1 MRRALKAWICSTALL
16 SLLAPNLALGQTQNA
31 AGYPAKP
38 VHIIVGFGAGSAADL
53 TARVVA
59 QRLSITL
66 GQQFIVENKPG
77 GGSTVA
83 AEQVSR
89 APKDGY
95 TLLMGSVAII
105 INGLIQPSLKV
116 NFADDFAPITM
127 ATGSGNILVVNPS
140 TGVSNVGE
148 LIALAKA
155 KPGQL
160 NFGSSGFGT
169 SPHLTGELF
178 NIMADTKIV
187 TVHYQGSAQAL
198 TDLLGGRIQ
207 VMFSPASTVTAH
219 IESGKIRALATSEG
233 TRNPAMPNLP
243 TVAETLPGFDTGLW
257 FGFVAPVGTPSPVI
271 DKLSAAINEALKND
285 EVAKPLRAAGLDVK
299 GGTPEQFAAIIASE
313 TKTWDRVVEAAG
325 LRK

>member
-1 MRRALKAWICSTALL
+1 MRAAWICCALL
-16 SLLAPNLALGQTQNA
+16 VLVPA
-31 AGYPAKP
+31 AAKAQADYPSKP
-38 VHIIVGFGAGSAADL
+38 VHIIVGFGPGSAADL

-59 QRLSITL
+59 QRLSTTL
-66 GQQFIVENKPG
+66 GQQFVVENKPG

-83 AEQVSR
+83 AEQVAR
-89 APKDGY
+89 LPKDGY

-116 NFADDFAPITM
+116 NFAGDFAPITM

-140 TGVSNVGE
+140 IGVKNVAE

-169 SPHLTGELF
+169 SPHMTGELF
-178 NIMADTKIV
+178 NIMAGTKIV
-187 TVHYQGSAQAL
+187 SVHYQGSAQAL
-198 TDLLGGRIQ
+198 TDLLAGRIQ

-219 IESGKIRALATSEG
+219 IESGAIKALGTSEG
-233 TRNPAMPNLP
+233 KRSPSAPNLP
-243 TVAETLPGFDTGLW
+243 AVAETLPGFDTSLW
-257 FGFVAPVGTPSPVI
+257 FGFVAPAGTPQPIV

-299 GGTPEQFAAIIASE
+299 GGTPASFAAIIASE
-313 TKTWDRVVEAAG
+313 TRQWDQVITGAG
-325 LRK
+325 LRKQ

>member
-1 MRRALKAWICSTALL
+1 MRAAWVCCALL
-16 SLLAPNLALGQTQNA
+16 VLAPA
-31 AGYPAKP
+31 AAKAQADYPSKP
-38 VHIIVGFGAGSAADL
+38 VHIIVGFGPGSAADL

-59 QRLSITL
+59 QRLSTTL

-83 AEQVSR
+83 AEQVAR

-116 NFADDFAPITM
+116 NFAGDFAPITM

-140 TGVSNVGE
+140 VGVNNVAE

-169 SPHLTGELF
+169 SPHMTGELF
-178 NIMADTKIV
+178 NIMAGTKIV
-187 TVHYQGSAQAL
+187 SVHYQGSAQAL
-198 TDLLGGRIQ
+198 TDLLAGRIQ
-207 VMFSPASTVTAH
+207 VMFSPASTVTSH
-219 IESGKIRALATSEG
+219 IESGTIKALGTSEG
-233 TRNPAMPNLP
+233 KRSLSAPNVPA
-243 TVAETLPGFDTGLW
+243 VAETLPGFDTSLW
-257 FGFVAPVGTPSPVI
+257 FGFVAPAGTPQPVV
-271 DKLSAAINEALKND
+271 DKLAGAINEALKNED
-285 EVAKPLRAAGLDVK
+285 VAKPLRAAGLDIK
-299 GGTPEQFAAIIASE
+299 GGTPSEFATIIASE
-313 TKTWDRVVEAAG
+313 TKVWDRVISDAG
-325 LRK
+325 LRKQ

>member
-1 MRRALKAWICSTALL
+1 MRMAGLRRTLIYGALL
-16 SLLAPNLALGQTQNA
+16 ALLPISAQAQSD
-31 AGYPAKP
+31 YPSKP
-38 VHIIVGFGAGSAADL
+38 VHIIVGFGPGSAADL

-59 QRLSITL
+59 QRLSATL

-105 INGLIQPSLKV
+105 INGLIQPALKV
-116 NFADDFAPITM
+116 NFAGDFAPITM
-127 ATGSGNILVVNPS
+127 ATGSGNILVVHPS
-140 TGVSNVGE
+140 TGVSNVRE

-198 TDLLGGRIQ
+198 TDLLAGRIQ

-219 IESGKIRALATSEG
+219 IESGAIRGLATSEG
-233 TRNPAMPNLP
+233 KRSTSAPNLP
-243 TVAETLPGFDTGLW
+243 AVAETLPGFDTSLW
-257 FGFVAPVGTPSPVI
+257 FGFVAPAGTPKPVI
-271 DKLSAAINEALKND
+271 DKLSAAINEALKNE

-299 GGTPEQFAAIIASE
+299 GGTPDQFAAIIASE
-313 TKTWDRVVEAAG
+313 TKQWDRVVDAAG

>member
-1 MRRALKAWICSTALL
+1 MRTAWPRRLWICGALL
-16 SLLAPNLALGQTQNA
+16 ALWPAAAQAQTD
-31 AGYPAKP
+31 YPAKP
-38 VHIIVGFGAGSAADL
+38 VHIIVGFGPGSAADL

-59 QRLSITL
+59 QRLSATL
-66 GQQFIVENKPG
+66 GQQFVVENKPG

-83 AEQVSR
+83 AEQVAR

-105 INGLIQPSLKV
+105 INGLIQPALKV
-116 NFADDFAPITM
+116 NFAGDFAPITL
-127 ATGSGNILVVNPS
+127 ATGSGNILVVHPS
-140 TGVSNVGE
+140 TGVSNVSE
-148 LIALAKA
+148 LIALAKS

-178 NIMADTKIV
+178 NIMAETKIV

-198 TDLLGGRIQ
+198 TDLLAGRIQ

-219 IESGKIRALATSEG
+219 IESGAIRALATSEG
-233 TRNPAMPNLP
+233 TRSPSAPNLP
-243 TVAETLPGFDTGLW
+243 TVGETLPGFDTSLW
-257 FGFVAPVGTPSPVI
+257 FGFVAPAGTPKLVI
-271 DKLSAAINEALKND
+271 DKLSAAINEALKNED
-285 EVAKPLRAAGLDVK
+285 VAKPLRAAGLDVK
-299 GGTPEQFAAIIASE
+299 GGTVEQFAAIIASE
-313 TKTWDRVVEAAG
+313 TKQWDRVVGAAG

>member
-1 MRRALKAWICSTALL
+1 MRAAWIFCALL
-16 SLLAPNLALGQTQNA
+16 LFAPA
-31 AGYPAKP
+31 AAQAQADYPSKP
-38 VHIIVGFGAGSAADL
+38 VHIIVGFGPGSAADL

-59 QRLSITL
+59 QRLSTIL

-83 AEQVSR
+83 AEQVAR

-116 NFADDFAPITM
+116 NFAGDFAPIAM

-140 TGVSNVGE
+140 IGVNNVAE

-169 SPHLTGELF
+169 SPHMTGELF
-178 NIMADTKIV
+178 NIMAGTKIV
-187 TVHYQGSAQAL
+187 SVHYQGSAQAL
-198 TDLLGGRIQ
+198 TDLLAGRIQ
-207 VMFSPASTVTAH
+207 VMFSPASTVTSH
-219 IESGKIRALATSEG
+219 IESGTIKALGTSEG
-233 TRNPAMPNLP
+233 KRSPSASNLP
-243 TVAETLPGFDTGLW
+243 AVAETLPGFDTSLW
-257 FGFVAPVGTPSPVI
+257 FGFVAPAGTPQPVV
-271 DKLSAAINEALKND
+271 DKLAAAINEALKNE
-285 EVAKPLRAAGLDVK
+285 EVAKPLRAAGLDIK
-299 GGTPEQFAAIIASE
+299 GGTPAAFAAIIASE
-313 TKTWDRVVEAAG
+313 TKQWDQVITSAG
-325 LRK
+325 LRKQ